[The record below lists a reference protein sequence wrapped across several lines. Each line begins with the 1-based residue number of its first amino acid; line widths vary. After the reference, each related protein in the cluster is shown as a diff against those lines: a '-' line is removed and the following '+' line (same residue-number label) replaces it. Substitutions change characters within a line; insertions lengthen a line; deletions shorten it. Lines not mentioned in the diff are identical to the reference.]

1 MDKGKA
7 FDMTTATMCERGQIT
22 IPKKFRKQLGFQP
35 GMVFVFSVK
44 GKSLFMT
51 AQRKKRNPFEEAYG
65 SLKGAFGGLSTDE
78 LMREMRG
85 C

>member
-44 GKSLFMT
+44 GKSLSMT

-65 SLKGAFGGLSTDE
+65 SLKGAFGGISTDE